1 MIMLVVSYDISD
13 TKLRSRFSKLLTKN
27 GAIRLQFS
35 VYEINNTNRVL
46 ENLLLKIEQFATK
59 FDGGDSV
66 IVFDVS
72 GVKLRKYGNAIHRDV
87 DIVYL

>member
-1 MIMLVVSYDISD
+1 MLVVSYDISD

>member
-1 MIMLVVSYDISD
+1 MLVVSYDISD

-46 ENLLLKIEQFATK
+46 DNLLLKIEQFATK
-59 FDGGDSV
+59 FDDGDSV